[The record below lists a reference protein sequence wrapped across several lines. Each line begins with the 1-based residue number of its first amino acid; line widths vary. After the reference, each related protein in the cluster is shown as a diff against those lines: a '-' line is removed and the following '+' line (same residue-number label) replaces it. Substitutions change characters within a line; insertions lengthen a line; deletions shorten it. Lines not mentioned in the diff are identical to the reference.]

1 MSKPEYCRLIKDG
14 ALNPIVTQ
22 TTHRSRIQPAP
33 EPAQNEPDDTFNWHY
48 WMWLATLG
56 TIVAVGILF

>member
-14 ALNPIVTQ
+14 ALSPFVTQ
-22 TTHRSRIQPAP
+22 TNPARMQPAP
-33 EPAQNEPDDTFNWHY
+33 EPEQDEPDDTFNWHY
-48 WMWLATLG
+48 WMWLVTLG